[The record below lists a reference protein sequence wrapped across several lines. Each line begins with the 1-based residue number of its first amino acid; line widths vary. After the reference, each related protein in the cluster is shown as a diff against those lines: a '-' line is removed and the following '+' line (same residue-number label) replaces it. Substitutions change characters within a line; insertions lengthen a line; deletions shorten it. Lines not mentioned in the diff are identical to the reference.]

1 MKYADLISTQHPQR
15 LAAADVFLLGLSTS
29 VRCQP
34 KASLQVNSARVPVS
48 AVLGLL
54 IFGFVLAAPS
64 VRAQGVPIAAGVY
77 GCNGAAQAGS
87 CSGPSDSGAPSANSP
102 GGVVGYAHA
111 PTKWADRWGA
121 IADNVNGSAGIAEG
135 HASKGEAERS
145 AIQACEQ
152 QGRGSCVVAMT
163 YHNQCLAVATGSRGV
178 KLFRGPDE
186 DQAKQAVMNECEK
199 AQGVGACR
207 IYYSGCSLPQQVQ

>member
-1 MKYADLISTQHPQR
+1 MKANY
-15 LAAADVFLLGLSTS
+15 
-29 VRCQP
+29 
-34 KASLQVNSARVPVS
+34 
-48 AVLGLL
+48 GLL
-54 IFGFVLAAPS
+54 IGLVFAGLTPFS
-64 VRAQGVPIAAGVY
+64 VAQVPIAPGVY
-77 GCNGAAQAGS
+77 ACDGVAQAGP
-87 CSGPSDSGAPSANSP
+87 CNGGNASGGSSSSSY
-102 GGVVGYAHA
+102 GVVGYAHA
-111 PTKWADRWGA
+111 APKWADRWGA

-186 DQAKQAVMNECEK
+186 DQAKRAVLDECAK
-199 AQGVGACR
+199 TQGIGACR
-207 IYYSGCSLPQQVQ
+207 LYYSGCSYPEQIQ